1 MKQRRALVYTEG
13 RSICLQSW
21 NDLADRYKIWSWGIC
36 GRTQAER
43 KIKSGKNQAKKKKNF
58 RDGHSLRGC
67 SEKFLVVH
75 SRTNQLRIKRHDHN
89 VTGTHRVWNFANG
102 SHWENVSS
110 TLTWSCII
118 SLHFPNGYIFYLTGE
133 IAFCLSLSFTLT
145 SCHSISKGR
154 MNLYPLYGFRIWT
167 KGWTKGETTKFS
179 NEHYWQ

>member
-67 SEKFLVVH
+67 SEKFLVVY

-110 TLTWSCII
+110 IP
-118 SLHFPNGYIFYLTGE
+118 SLDPASFHSIFQMAIYFILLGKLLSVSLSPL
-133 IAFCLSLSFTLT
+133 LSLPATV
-145 SCHSISKGR
+145 
-154 MNLYPLYGFRIWT
+154 
-167 KGWTKGETTKFS
+167 
-179 NEHYWQ
+179 